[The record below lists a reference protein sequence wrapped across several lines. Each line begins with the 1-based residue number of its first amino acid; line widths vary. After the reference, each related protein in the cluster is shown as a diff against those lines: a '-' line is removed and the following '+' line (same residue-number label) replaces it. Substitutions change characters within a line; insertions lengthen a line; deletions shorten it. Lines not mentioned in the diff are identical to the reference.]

1 MNERIFKMIQEQNG
15 NRGFLWT
22 EEDKEEFA
30 EFIVQQCINLVKNLP
45 PGYKDYRN
53 QIEDSFRIDCIE
65 KIEQYFGILEKDVL

>member
-1 MNERIFKMIQEQNG
+1 MNERIFDMIQEQNG
-15 NRGFLWT
+15 NRGLLWT

-30 EFIVQQCINLVKNLP
+30 ELIVRQCIYLVENLP